1 MKTGVILIVELGL
14 KANAQPKQSGRLVRI
29 YKSDGDKM
37 KTENARA
44 TLNKFRDHFPIF
56 NQEWEDYQNG
66 EMTKKELLSNWSD
79 FCKNTCHMKIGKNN
93 AFYLPLAKY
102 TVKRPPTT
110 TKDIVWVDGDRYDFV
125 FIRLHRS
132 TNLHIVEFMN
142 ILNTAKEEE

>member
-1 MKTGVILIVELGL
+1 MKAGVILIVELGL

-79 FCKNTCHMKIGKNN
+79 FCKNTCHMKIG
-93 AFYLPLAKY
+93 Y
-102 TVKRPPTT
+102 
-110 TKDIVWVDGDRYDFV
+110 
-125 FIRLHRS
+125 
-132 TNLHIVEFMN
+132 
-142 ILNTAKEEE
+142 